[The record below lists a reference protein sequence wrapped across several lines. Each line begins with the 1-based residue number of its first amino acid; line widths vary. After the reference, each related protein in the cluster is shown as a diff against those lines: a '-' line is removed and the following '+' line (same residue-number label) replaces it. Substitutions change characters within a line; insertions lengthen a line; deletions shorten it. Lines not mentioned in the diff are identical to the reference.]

1 MDAAEALFQTP
12 AAVEWIRPNASHCWK
27 LVSSCLSKDVA
38 SYIAHESLLNPSL
51 TITIFCQ
58 LVFRILL

>member
-12 AAVEWIRPNASHCWK
+12 AAVEWRRPNPSHCWK

-38 SYIAHESLLNPSL
+38 SKLYSRPMSENG
-51 TITIFCQ
+51 
-58 LVFRILL
+58 